1 MPRPGEAN
9 LEIHVCLDRKQ
20 GQKLSAYRNELN
32 FWHDENALQLNCE
45 AYCRAYKLAE
55 LIILHLRWMSLVIY
69 RLYFNK
75 VYSQLWT
82 KISPEYGHSWLCLLL
97 STPSMTISYLG
108 YFNSLARIA
117 TSIIYPVGSMLH
129 KISRRILLKYK
140 TFVMVSHSILNEPQS
155 FCGQRGPACFT
166 YQ

>member
-1 MPRPGEAN
+1 MQRPGEAN

-20 GQKLSAYRNELN
+20 GQKLSAYRDELN

-45 AYCRAYKLAE
+45 AYCRPYELDE

-82 KISPEYGHSWLCLLL
+82 KISPEYGHS
-97 STPSMTISYLG
+97 
-108 YFNSLARIA
+108 
-117 TSIIYPVGSMLH
+117 
-129 KISRRILLKYK
+129 
-140 TFVMVSHSILNEPQS
+140 
-155 FCGQRGPACFT
+155 
-166 YQ
+166 